1 MSDKKYIVMS
11 KFGSSDRFMMEKAF
25 TKRQDANTYA
35 KLMMDTKEYDNISY
49 YCFEQTMDYDFYF
62 DVTFNKD
69 DDDDDDSISVSYSL

>member
-11 KFGSSDRFMMEKAF
+11 KFDSSDKFIYDRGFA
-25 TKRQDANTYA
+25 TRQLANSYA
-35 KLMMDTKEYDNISY
+35 KLMMDSNEYDSISY

-69 DDDDDDSISVSYSL
+69 DDDDDSISVSYSL

>member
-1 MSDKKYIVMS
+1 MTLKKYVVMS
-11 KFGSSDRFMMEKAF
+11 KFDHSDKFIYDRGFA
-25 TKRQDANTYA
+25 TRQLANSYA

-69 DDDDDDSISVSYSL
+69 DDDDSISVSYSL